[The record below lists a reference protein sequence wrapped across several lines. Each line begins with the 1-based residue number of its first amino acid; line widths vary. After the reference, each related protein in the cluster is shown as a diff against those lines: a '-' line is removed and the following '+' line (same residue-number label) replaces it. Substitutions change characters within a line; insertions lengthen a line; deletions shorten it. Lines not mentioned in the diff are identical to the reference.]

1 MTGGEGG
8 WPSTRSAGFHLMTTM
23 ADLIDAYETS
33 GRQEGGDPDSSAD
46 AKAFGAYLRLY
57 ERLALALDLTG
68 PVTHAGNGWL
78 ALEIGGSL
86 RPQKVEGGTLGRPAN
101 IVPIPA
107 SALWPRVGGRDGPNR
122 WGA

>member
-1 MTGGEGG
+1 
-8 WPSTRSAGFHLMTTM
+8 MTTM

-68 PVTHAGNGWL
+68 PVVHQGHGWL

-86 RPQKVEGGTLGRPAN
+86 RPQKVEGGALGRPAN
-101 IVPIPA
+101 SVPIPI
-107 SALWPRVGGRDGPNR
+107 SALRPRVGGRDGPNR
-122 WGA
+122 WEA

>member
-1 MTGGEGG
+1 
-8 WPSTRSAGFHLMTTM
+8 MTTM

-33 GRQEGGDPDSSAD
+33 GREKAGDPPSEAD
-46 AKAFGAYLRLY
+46 AKVFGAYLRLY

-86 RPQKVEGGTLGRPAN
+86 RPTKVEDGTLGRPAN
-101 IVPIPA
+101 SVPIPI
-107 SALWPRVGGRDGPNR
+107 SALRPRVGGRGGPNR

>member
-1 MTGGEGG
+1 MRTTVQ
-8 WPSTRSAGFHLMTTM
+8 PMTTM

-33 GRQEGGDPDSSAD
+33 GRGQIGNPPTESD
-46 AKAFGAYLRLY
+46 AKAFGKYLRLY

-78 ALEIGGSL
+78 TLEIGGSL

-101 IVPIPA
+101 SVPIPI
-107 SALWPRVGGRDGPNR
+107 SALRPRVGGRDGPNR

>member
-1 MTGGEGG
+1 MRTTVQ
-8 WPSTRSAGFHLMTTM
+8 PMTTM

-33 GRQEGGDPDSSAD
+33 GRGQIGNPPTESD
-46 AKAFGAYLRLY
+46 AKAFGKYLRLY

-78 ALEIGGSL
+78 TLEIGGSL

-101 IVPIPA
+101 SVQIPA
-107 SALWPRVGGRDGPNR
+107 SALRPRVGGRDGPNR